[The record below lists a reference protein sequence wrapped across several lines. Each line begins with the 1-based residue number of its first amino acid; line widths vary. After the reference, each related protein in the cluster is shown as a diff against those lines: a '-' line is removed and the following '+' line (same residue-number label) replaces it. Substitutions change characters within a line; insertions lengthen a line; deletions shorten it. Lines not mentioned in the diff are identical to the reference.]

1 MRECQAMS
9 RCPGWGDGPDDWLE
23 ECHDCQR
30 RTVAGG
36 DLMMPPAIVVFWC
49 ENYEPPDRPE
59 DQRLRELD
67 RRLQGDSEAG
77 A

>member
-1 MRECQAMS
+1 MKEGQAMS
-9 RCPGWGDGPDDWLE
+9 RCPGWGDGSADWLE

-36 DLMMPPAIVVFWC
+36 DLMTLPAIVGLWC
-49 ENYEPPDRPE
+49 ENYEPPDRPK
-59 DQRLRELD
+59 DQRLRELA
-67 RRLQGDSEAG
+67 RRLQGDLEAG